1 MRIAKIQHSNISGT
15 VQLPPSKSV
24 AHRAL
29 ICSFLAGCGNVCGL
43 IDSKD
48 MQATLGVIAALK
60 ENKPVADCIESGS
73 TLRFMIPV
81 AAALGKTI
89 KFVGRGKLP
98 ERPIGD
104 YLRLLP
110 EHGVECTCT
119 GTLPLTVSGQLTPGR
134 FEIAGDVSSQY
145 ITGLLLALP
154 ILDGDSEIVLITELQ
169 SKPYVDM
176 TVKVM
181 ADYGVR
187 VEERENSYFIPG
199 NQQYSVRD
207 YSVEADWSQAAFF
220 MVAGA
225 LYGDVRLCG
234 LDINSAQGDKRIVD
248 VLRQFG
254 ADVSVEGSAVIV
266 KKSDLRGTEIDA
278 TDIPDMV
285 PSIAVAA
292 AYAQGK
298 TVIKGAQR
306 LRFKESDRIKSI
318 IYNLERLGANVQETE
333 DGMIITG
340 SRLHF
345 ANMKGFNDH
354 RIVMAMTVAATGV
367 DGISTIDDAQ
377 SINKS
382 YPDFFT
388 DYNGIGGNVNVF
400 ISG

>member
-1 MRIAKIQHSNISGT
+1 
-15 VQLPPSKSV
+15 
-24 AHRAL
+24 
-29 ICSFLAGCGNVCGL
+29 
-43 IDSKD
+43 
-48 MQATLGVIAALK
+48 
-60 ENKPVADCIESGS
+60 
-73 TLRFMIPV
+73 
-81 AAALGKTI
+81 
-89 KFVGRGKLP
+89 
-98 ERPIGD
+98 
-104 YLRLLP
+104 
-110 EHGVECTCT
+110 
-119 GTLPLTVSGQLTPGR
+119 
-134 FEIAGDVSSQY
+134 
-145 ITGLLLALP
+145 
-154 ILDGDSEIVLITELQ
+154 
-169 SKPYVDM
+169 
-176 TVKVM
+176 
-181 ADYGVR
+181 
-187 VEERENSYFIPG
+187 
-199 NQQYSVRD
+199 
-207 YSVEADWSQAAFF
+207 

-318 IYNLERLGANVQETE
+318 IYNLERLGADVQETE

-367 DGISTIDDAQ
+367 DGVSTIDDAQ

>member
-15 VQLPPSKSV
+15 VHLPPSKSV

-29 ICSFLAGCGNVCGL
+29 ICSFLAGGGDVSGL

-48 MQATLGVIAALK
+48 MQATLGVISALK

-81 AAALGKTI
+81 AAALGKTV

-110 EHGVECTCT
+110 EHSVQCECT
-119 GTLPLTVSGQLTPGR
+119 GALPLTVSGRLTPGR

-154 ILDGDSEIVLITELQ
+154 ILDGDSEIVLTTELQ

-181 ADYGVR
+181 ADYGVT
-187 VEERENSYFIPG
+187 VEERDNSYFIPG

-207 YSVEADWSQAAFF
+207 YTVEADWSQAAFF

-225 LYGDVRLCG
+225 LYGDVRLKG

-254 ADVSVEGSAVIV
+254 ADVSIDGTDVIV
-266 KKSDLRGTEIDA
+266 KKSALKGTEIDA

-318 IYNLERLGANVQETE
+318 IYNLEKLGANVQETD

-340 SRLHF
+340 TPLHF

>member
-1 MRIAKIQHSNISGT
+1 MRIVKIQHSNISGT

-29 ICSFLAGCGNVCGL
+29 ICSFLAGDGNVCGL

-48 MQATLGVIAALK
+48 MQATLGVISALK

-89 KFVGRGKLP
+89 RFVGRGKLP

-110 EHGVECTCT
+110 EHSVQCECT

-154 ILDGDSEIVLITELQ
+154 ILDGDSEIVLTTELQ

-199 NQQYSVRD
+199 NQRYSVRD
-207 YSVEADWSQAAFF
+207 YTVEADWSQAAFF

-254 ADVSVEGSAVIV
+254 ADVSVETSAVIV

-318 IYNLERLGANVQETE
+318 IYNLERLGADVKETE

-367 DGISTIDDAQ
+367 DGVSTIDDAQ